1 MKAHTNGIHTAR
13 IALELAGSR
22 LDQALARLFPEF
34 SRNRLQH
41 WIKKGL
47 VKVDGHSCRSRDR
60 VIGGELVELDA
71 LLEDQV
77 ECRPQNIPLE
87 IIYEDDEIL
96 VLNKQSGLVV
106 HPAAGNPDM
115 TLQNGLLFHA
125 PDLIHLPRAGLV
137 HRLDKDTSGLLVVA
151 KRVGAHR
158 VLIEQLQAREIAREY
173 FALVSGVM
181 TAGGTVDLPI
191 GRHPAQRTRM
201 AVVPNGK
208 PAVSHYRV
216 LERFQA
222 HSLLRVKLETG
233 RTHQIRVHLAHLGYP
248 LIGDPLYGG
257 RLRLPAGIPEQ
268 LQQAIKRFPRQALHA
283 CNLALKHP
291 KTGVWTAWQ
300 APMPEDMANLL
311 EILRSDV

>member
-1 MKAHTNGIHTAR
+1 M
-13 IALELAGSR
+13 
-22 LDQALARLFPEF
+22 
-34 SRNRLQH
+34 
-41 WIKKGL
+41 
-47 VKVDGHSCRSRDR
+47 
-60 VIGGELVELDA
+60 VELDA
-71 LLEDQV
+71 QLEDQV

-87 IIYEDDEIL
+87 IIYEDDELL

-151 KRVGAHR
+151 KRAGAHR
-158 VLIEQLQAREIAREY
+158 ILIEQLQAREITREY

-181 TAGGTVDLPI
+181 TTGGTVDLPI
-191 GRHPAQRTRM
+191 GRHPTHRTRM

-233 RTHQIRVHLAHLGYP
+233 RTHQIRVHLTYLGYP
-248 LIGDPLYGG
+248 LVGDPLYGG
-257 RLRLPAGIPEQ
+257 RLRLPAGVPAQ
-268 LQQAIKRFPRQALHA
+268 LQQAIKQFPRQALHA
-283 CNLALKHP
+283 CNLALQHP

-300 APMPEDMANLL
+300 APMPEDMHNLL
-311 EILRSDV
+311 EILRPDV